1 MSDKPKTNVIL
12 LAVMAIVLG
21 LFVSSVLTSFW
32 YGERPPIH
40 SDDL

>member
-1 MSDKPKTNVIL
+1 MADKPKTNYLL

-32 YGERPPIH
+32 YGERPSIT